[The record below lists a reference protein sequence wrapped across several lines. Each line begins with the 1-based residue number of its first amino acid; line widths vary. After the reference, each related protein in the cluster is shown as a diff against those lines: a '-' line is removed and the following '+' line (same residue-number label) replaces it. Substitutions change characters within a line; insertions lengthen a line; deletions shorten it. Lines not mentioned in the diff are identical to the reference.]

1 MNVCRRFEA
10 GEKGLAN
17 NMLHPSDTPLH
28 PLRQDLFLGLP
39 PSINDDFTAIESR
52 SFYAGNSKLFAEDQ
66 IASGIFVI
74 HAGRVMLSTGSL
86 EGKLAA
92 SRTAFPGE
100 ILGLAAAVSG
110 ELHMA
115 TARTL
120 EPSQIGF
127 VSRAD
132 LLRFFG
138 AHRDIAFRVVRLLS
152 ERLDVA
158 LDHLAASPRATE
170 A

>member
-1 MNVCRRFEA
+1 
-10 GEKGLAN
+10 
-17 NMLHPSDTPLH
+17 MLHSSTTLAPVPA
-28 PLRQDLFLGLP
+28 PQQDLFLGLA
-39 PSINDDFTAIESR
+39 PSVSDDFAAIESR
-52 SFYAGNSKLFAEDQ
+52 SFYAGDSRLFAEDQ

-74 HAGRVMLSTGSL
+74 HAGRVMLSADGL
-86 EGKLAA
+86 EGKPAA

-100 ILGLAAAVSG
+100 ILGLPAAVSG
-110 ELHMA
+110 ELHTA